1 MCMPPPKIPVTSHS
15 LAAICECIDNEVAAI
30 SVSENNNLI
39 SKDSKVNDSLS
50 WDILLKYH
58 LKL

>member
-1 MCMPPPKIPVTSHS
+1 MPPPKIPVTSHS

-50 WDILLKYH
+50 
-58 LKL
+58 